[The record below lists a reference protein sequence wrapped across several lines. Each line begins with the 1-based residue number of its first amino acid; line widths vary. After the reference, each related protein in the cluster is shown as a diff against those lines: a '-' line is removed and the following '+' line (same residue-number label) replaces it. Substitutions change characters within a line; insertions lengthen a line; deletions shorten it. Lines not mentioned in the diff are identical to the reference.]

1 MGAWAEASRDAAE
14 VGARHGRGW
23 QRYGRD
29 RAPVKAPSLAV
40 RAQGREAGGFESLR
54 LNFCAPHR
62 ELFCVPAAS
71 RGRRSRLWPPLRSS
85 VTAACA
91 RGGVW
96 GSQRRRRRSEQR
108 ARRRRGPG
116 PTDPGP
122 PPGPGA
128 PEAAIRPLRQTR
140 KPQKRLLP
148 RCRPGGGEAGIWKR
162 LSEAA
167 VAVCGAVEARA
178 AAGLAGGR
186 HSTSQTDPRAS
197 QAGIAS

>member
-14 VGARHGRGW
+14 VDARHGRGW

-40 RAQGREAGGFESLR
+40 RAQGREAAGFESVR

-116 PTDPGP
+116 
-122 PPGPGA
+122 GA
-128 PEAAIRPLRQTR
+128 AARSR
-140 KPQKRLLP
+140 
-148 RCRPGGGEAGIWKR
+148 
-162 LSEAA
+162 S
-167 VAVCGAVEARA
+167 ARA
-178 AAGLAGGR
+178 RRRSPFDLPDRSASLRSGYCLEAGGR
-186 HSTSQTDPRAS
+186 GRGRGSWKRSPPGFAACGREE
-197 QAGIAS
+197 INR